1 MGQQLLTATVIV
13 GRVGS
18 GRKNLVFCGGYDG
31 HPDFLYLQ
39 QRLSYRTVYRRTMI
53 TP

>member
-18 GRKNLVFCGGYDG
+18 GRK
-31 HPDFLYLQ
+31 
-39 QRLSYRTVYRRTMI
+39 I
-53 TP
+53 